1 MSITIENGVFVCR
14 DNLEIIGGSVAQGA
28 MILKLITNF
37 LVDGA
42 AEVRIVTEFNH
53 PPPGFSFSV
62 IIDTSVM
69 QGFNF
74 IGHTIEGCPVVILR
88 FFGEGYLGPMD
99 SNRPFC
105 NLIIT
110 PNELENFETN
120 YIEN

>member
-14 DNLEIIGGSVAQGA
+14 DNLEIIGGSVAQGV
-28 MILKLITNF
+28 MILRLITNF

-62 IIDTSVM
+62 MIDTSVM

-74 IGHTIEGCPVVILR
+74 IGHTIEGCPVVVLR
-88 FFGEGYLGPMD
+88 FYG
-99 SNRPFC
+99 
-105 NLIIT
+105 
-110 PNELENFETN
+110 
-120 YIEN
+120 